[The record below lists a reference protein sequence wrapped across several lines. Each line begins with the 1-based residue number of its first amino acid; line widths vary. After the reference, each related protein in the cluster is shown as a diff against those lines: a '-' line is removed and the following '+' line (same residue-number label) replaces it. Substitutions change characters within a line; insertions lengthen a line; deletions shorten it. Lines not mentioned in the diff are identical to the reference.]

1 MCALNMKTKKFD
13 LDEIKKDTS
22 RIKDS
27 SSNEKAPNPE
37 IKILRILV
45 YESKEKFYRFIL
57 II

>member
-27 SSNEKAPNPE
+27 SSNEKKAPNPE

-45 YESKEKFYRFIL
+45 YEFKENF
-57 II
+57 